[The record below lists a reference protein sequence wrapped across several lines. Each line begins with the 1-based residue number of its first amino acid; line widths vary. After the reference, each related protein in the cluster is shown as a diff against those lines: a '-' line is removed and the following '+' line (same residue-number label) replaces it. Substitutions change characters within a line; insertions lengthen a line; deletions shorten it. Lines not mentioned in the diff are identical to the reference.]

1 MLTAVLSV
9 ITPRRSEL
17 PGPRHARD
25 PRRRHWG
32 LAVFLVIVLVIGVAV
47 FGVMNYLGSCK
58 SGEGPHDRVRVTIPE
73 GTSANEVVDILHEA
87 GVLKC
92 GGFVGK
98 ALMRNEDR
106 AGSIRAGTYALT
118 TNMTIDQVLD
128 VVTKKPPVVV
138 KKELPIP
145 EGYRIT
151 QIAERVHEKFPS
163 IPAKQFVKRAMNGP
177 YALPPF
183 LPKDAPGPEGFLF
196 PATYLV
202 PVDGVTAD
210 AIIRDMIERFDQSA
224 GALPWGNAKKLGVN
238 LYEIV
243 TIASMIEK
251 EAGINEDRPLISA
264 VIYNRLEAG
273 MQLGIDATLL
283 YDDPTPDDGE
293 LTADDLESDSPYNT
307 RVHTGLPPTPI
318 ASPGDASLEAA
329 LSPAKVDYL
338 YYVACE
344 KDGPGKSRFSSSHNE
359 FLHDKS
365 ECLGG

>member
-1 MLTAVLSV
+1 
-9 ITPRRSEL
+9 
-17 PGPRHARD
+17 
-25 PRRRHWG
+25 
-32 LAVFLVIVLVIGVAV
+32 VFLVIVLVIGAAV

-58 SGEGPHDRVRVTIPE
+58 SGDGPHDRVRVTIPE
-73 GTSANEVVDILHEA
+73 GTSGGEFVDILHEA

-92 GGFVGK
+92 GGFIGK

-106 AGSIRAGTYALT
+106 ANSIRAGTYTLT

-151 QIAERVHEKFPS
+151 QIGERVHEQFPQ

-177 YALPPF
+177 YSLPPF
-183 LPKDAPGPEGFLF
+183 LPKDAASPEGFLF

-210 AIIRDMIERFDQSA
+210 AIIRDMIDRFDQSA
-224 GALPWGNAKKLGVN
+224 GALPWQNAKKLDVSP
-238 LYEIV
+238 YEVV

-251 EAGINEDRPLISA
+251 EAGTDEDRPLISA

-293 LTADDLESDSPYNT
+293 LTASDLESDSPYNT

-344 KDGPGKSRFSSSHNE
+344 KDGPGKSRFSSSHDE